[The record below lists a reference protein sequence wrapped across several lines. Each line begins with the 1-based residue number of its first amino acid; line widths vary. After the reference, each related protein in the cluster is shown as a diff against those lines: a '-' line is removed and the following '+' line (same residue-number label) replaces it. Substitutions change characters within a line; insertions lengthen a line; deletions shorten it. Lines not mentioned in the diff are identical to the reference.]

1 MTTQIQHS
9 SDENQSD
16 DHADN
21 QADVL
26 TLMIPADLGGAR
38 LDQAAAR
45 LFSDYSRERL
55 KDWIQQGHLL
65 VDGKV
70 MRPKDRIVGGEYL
83 TLNVVLEV
91 ETEALP
97 QDMPLNILFEDEH
110 ILVLDKPAGLVVH
123 PGAGNPDG
131 TLLNALLHHCP
142 DLKNIP
148 RAGLVHRIDKDTSG
162 LLVVAKTLP
171 AQTFLVAELSEKN
184 VYREYEAVVQGLLV
198 SGGTIDA
205 PIGRHPHERV
215 KMAVVSSG
223 KPAVTHFRVIKRY
236 RGHTHVR
243 VELETGRTHQIRVHF
258 AHKGYPLL
266 GDPVYAGRPRL
277 PKGASPE
284 LIQALQS
291 FPRQALHA
299 RRLSLTHPVT
309 LDQMAFESPLPEDF
323 VRLLAILA
331 EDMKAG

>member
-9 SDENQSD
+9 ND
-16 DHADN
+16 DSSPD
-21 QADVL
+21 
-26 TLMIPADLGGAR
+26 TLSVMIPLDLGGAR

-45 LFSDYSRERL
+45 LFSDFSRERL
-55 KDWIQQGHLL
+55 KEWIHQGHLL
-65 VDGKV
+65 VDGKTL
-70 MRPKDRIVGGEYL
+70 RPKDRIVGGELL
-83 TLNVVLEV
+83 TLLVVLET
-91 ETEALP
+91 ETEAQA
-97 QDMPLNILFEDEH
+97 QDIPLTIVYEDEQ
-110 ILVLDKPAGLVVH
+110 ILVIDKPAGLVVH

-142 DLKNIP
+142 ELKNIP

-162 LLVVAKTLP
+162 LLVVAKTLL
-171 AQTFLVAELSEKN
+171 AHGYLVAQLSEKSM
-184 VYREYEAVVQGLLV
+184 YREYEAVVQGVLV

-205 PIGRHPHERV
+205 AIGRHPTERI
-215 KMAVVSSG
+215 KMAVVTGG
-223 KPAVTHFRVIKRY
+223 KHAVTHFRVIKRY
-236 RGHTHVR
+236 RGLTHVR

-258 AHKGYPLL
+258 AHRSHPLL

-299 RRLSLTHPVT
+299 RRLTVVHPVSF
-309 LDQMAFESPLPEDF
+309 DQLAFESPLPEDF
-323 VRLLAILA
+323 LQLLAALDKDLK
-331 EDMKAG
+331 EN

>member
-1 MTTQIQHS
+1 MTTQIQHTA
-9 SDENQSD
+9 DEPST
-16 DHADN
+16 
-21 QADVL
+21 VL
-26 TLMIPADLGGAR
+26 SQVIPLDWGGAR
-38 LDQAAAR
+38 LDQAVAR

-55 KDWIQQGHLL
+55 KDWINQGHLL
-65 VDGKV
+65 VEGKV
-70 MRPKDRIVGGEYL
+70 WRPKDRVVGGETV
-83 TLNVVLEV
+83 TLEIMLEV
-91 ETEALP
+91 ETEAKA
-97 QDMPLNILFEDEH
+97 QDIPLHIIYEDDD

-131 TLLNALLHHCP
+131 TLLNALLFHCP

-184 VYREYEAVVQGLLV
+184 VYREYEAVVQGSLV

-205 PIGRHPHERV
+205 PIGRHPSERI
-215 KMAVVSSG
+215 KMAVIGSG

-236 RGHTHVR
+236 RGMTHVR
-243 VELETGRTHQIRVHF
+243 IELETGRTHQIRVHF
-258 AHKGYPLL
+258 AHKGHPLL

-277 PKGASPE
+277 PKGATAE
-284 LIQALQS
+284 LVNALQS

-299 RRLSLTHPVT
+299 RRLTLTHPVSYEQ
-309 LDQMAFESPLPEDF
+309 LSFESPLPEDF
-323 VRLLAILA
+323 VQLLNELDLDLKGGMI
-331 EDMKAG
+331 

>member
-1 MTTQIQHS
+1 
-9 SDENQSD
+9 
-16 DHADN
+16 
-21 QADVL
+21 
-26 TLMIPADLGGAR
+26 MIPLDLGGAR

-55 KDWIQQGHLL
+55 KEWIHQGHLL
-65 VDGKV
+65 VDGKTL
-70 MRPKDRIVGGEYL
+70 RPKDRIVGGESL
-83 TLNVVLEV
+83 TLNVVLEI
-91 ETEALP
+91 ETEAQP
-97 QDMPLNILFEDEH
+97 QDIPLNILYEDEH

-171 AQTFLVAELSEKN
+171 AQTHLVAALSEKS
-184 VYREYEAVVQGLLV
+184 VYREYEAIIQGLPV

-205 PIGRHPHERV
+205 PIGRHPSERI
-215 KMAVVSSG
+215 KMAVVTGG
-223 KPAVTHFRVIKRY
+223 KPAVTHFRIIKRF

-258 AHKGYPLL
+258 AHKSYPLL

-277 PKGASPE
+277 PKGVSQE
-284 LIQALQS
+284 LIHVLQT

-299 RRLSLTHPVT
+299 RRLSLVHPVSF
-309 LDQMAFESPLPEDF
+309 DQLSFESPLPEDF
-323 VRLLAILA
+323 VQLLAALDKDVK
-331 EDMKAG
+331 EG

>member
-1 MTTQIQHS
+1 MTTQLQQS
-9 SDENQSD
+9 SSENTD
-16 DHADN
+16 F
-21 QADVL
+21 L
-26 TLMIPADLGGAR
+26 TVMIPADLGGAR

-55 KDWIQQGHLL
+55 KEWIQQGHLL

-70 MRPKDRIVGGEYL
+70 LRPKDRIVGGEYL
-83 TLNVVLEV
+83 TLQVVLEV
-91 ETEALP
+91 ETEA
-97 QDMPLNILFEDEH
+97 QAQEMPLNILYEDDH

-171 AQTFLVAELSEKN
+171 AQTYLVAELSEKN

-205 PIGRHPHERV
+205 PIARHPHERV
-215 KMAVVSSG
+215 KMAVLNGG
-223 KPAVTHFRVIKRY
+223 KPAVTHYRVIKRY
-236 RGHTHVR
+236 RSHTHVR

-284 LIQALQS
+284 LVSALQQ

-299 RRLSLTHPVT
+299 RRLSLVHPDT
-309 LDQMAFESPLPEDF
+309 GEQMSFESPLPQDLID
-323 VRLLAILA
+323 LLACLNQ
-331 EDMKAG
+331 DVKTS